1 MLPGGKL
8 GPLKPLL
15 KQVPEPNAR
24 AGRISPDGQLVAYTT
39 NDPGQVDVFL
49 ARFPSGEGQWQV
61 GTQGGMRP
69 RWTRDSGELIF
80 IAGSGPTERS
90 MVSARVDPSLDSPLG
105 KLTLLFSSRGDGDL
119 RDFDVA
125 PDGQRI
131 PTTRADG
138 GVDGSAR
145 HLVLVEN
152 WQSELAR

>member
-119 RDFDVA
+119 R
-125 PDGQRI
+125 I
-131 PTTRADG
+131 STSLPTDDDTRLPERTAASMDRLDTWSWWKTRG
-138 GVDGSAR
+138 R
-145 HLVLVEN
+145 N
-152 WQSELAR
+152 